1 MKEKA
6 RANGNSQGRK
16 KRSMDPNQNPQLRK
30 SQDNMFGLLSHNQ
43 QGPGDGCSSS
53 QGRLDTSLTRR
64 GGSTMSEAT
73 NLVDR
78 SVVSSM
84 SSNLSPQ
91 LTNVAAISGLCPT
104 NQIQQNPGIGQ
115 SMNGINGLVTTTT
128 KVGKKPQHL
137 VFSPL
142 APRSVA

>member
-6 RANGNSQGRK
+6 RTKSSNHRRNK
-16 KRSMDPNQNPQLRK
+16 PSMNPNQNPQLK
-30 SQDNMFGLLSHNQ
+30 KPQDNVFGLLSHNQ

-73 NLVDR
+73 NLVER
-78 SVVSSM
+78 SVVSSI

-91 LTNVAAISGLCPT
+91 LATVAAMSGLCPP
-104 NQIQQNPGIGQ
+104 NQIQQNSGIGQ
-115 SMNGINGLVTTTT
+115 SMNGMNGLVTTTT
-128 KVGKKPQHL
+128 VKERIIKKT
-137 VFSPL
+137 
-142 APRSVA
+142 SVHPS